1 MPDKDCMM
9 YRDDGVELP
18 GRWKLKG
25 FVRIVDRTWV
35 SLIDTMQ
42 VATGNSPEMDAMTVE
57 GIFKHVRYDIDNDGS
72 PFVDIQ
78 GFVQVLHFIGAWG
91 LAFTRLAA
99 HKMVDHICDDAEK
112 VSEYKKD
119 IDRINESNM
128 VEEEDSPAYRTP
140 EDLQAAR
147 TRCECCEAG
156 PWETRKEMWAHF
168 GETEHVAKALAEEQ
182 RRIQHEKEGFEG
194 CALCHRGRFRS
205 EAARAAHLLTKSH
218 LDAAERAERREQRRL
233 GHRVQ
238 GRTQKVRAAREDRP
252 AILRMEDYT
261 AVGTEGSDRPQLH
274 RVGRAFPRRQIPAPT
289 PPSNEP
295 ISEVQGGALSPT
307 ALTPEASP
315 PTATC
320 SDVPRQT
327 APVTDPQ
334 LGDPVPEVPMDE
346 STGQDAYDAA
356 PEVPEGPALVIE
368 SAPGPSD
375 TSMIVAETAIRSMDR
390 AGEVD
395 GYSDAPQDDFVT
407 YLLSRFSDPQKR
419 MFAESYGMYMRED
432 MRNKFCID
440 LDLASD
446 CLGYTRK
453 GKAVELL
460 KRNLIEGQDF
470 AFPGSGKC
478 ANWSQNGRKS
488 DKYMLTPR
496 GFKKLL
502 MRARTEQGDA
512 ATDYFLEIEDALLAY
527 NTLKRTNMGVSQFDS
542 SAKARRNGLRLRSV
556 TDSINTHVSG
566 LYFGVP
572 ERTWAML
579 KPLNPSYSP
588 SLLAVERAEMTVI
601 KFGMKRGDTDR
612 TEQHCTAFQGF
623 YLLDHVP
630 TEHMAEVE
638 DLLKAWLRNE
648 GLLFEGLHENRKSRD
663 TELTVV
669 VTQADYMRVVER
681 TLLLIKQTDDKKRR
695 LLGVGECA
703 REEEARAEQEK
714 AKAEQE
720 KAKADQEKSK
730 AVQMTETTAQLAFQA
745 RMAELELVK
754 LGLLPAQAFS
764 ACQPRATCTSS

>member
-1 MPDKDCMM
+1 M
-9 YRDDGVELP
+9 VFE
-18 GRWKLKG
+18 G
-25 FVRIVDRTWV
+25 FVRVVDRSWISV
-35 SLIDTMQ
+35 FDVVQ
-42 VATGNSPEMDAMTVE
+42 VATGFTPAMVE
-57 GIFKHVRYDIDNDGS
+57 EIAREKLPDHVRCDVSDDGS
-72 PFVDIQ
+72 PFVDFQ
-78 GFVQVLHFIGAWG
+78 GFVQLLSNLGTLIV
-91 LAFTRLAA
+91 AFTRLAA
-99 HKMVDHICDDAEK
+99 DRIVKHFCDDANRFNEID
-112 VSEYKKD
+112 EQIGEIDDRNKKD
-119 IDRINESNM
+119 
-128 VEEEDSPAYRTP
+128 EDYPRYRCRVL
-140 EDLQAAR
+140 EDDTATL
-147 TRCECCEAG
+147 TTCECCKAG
-156 PWETRKEMWAHF
+156 PWTTRFEVREHFAHET
-168 GETEHVAKALAEEQ
+168 HVAKALSEV
-182 RRIQHEKEGFEG
+182 EG
-194 CALCHRGRFRS
+194 CDICDRERFRS

-238 GRTQKVRAAREDRP
+238 GRAHAARAAREERP
-252 AILRMEDYT
+252 AILRMEDY
-261 AVGTEGSDRPQLH
+261 AVEGTEGSDRPQLH
-274 RVGRAFPRRQIPAPT
+274 RVGRAFPRRQVPVPT
-289 PPSNEP
+289 P
-295 ISEVQGGALSPT
+295 
-307 ALTPEASP
+307 
-315 PTATC
+315 
-320 SDVPRQT
+320 
-327 APVTDPQ
+327 
-334 LGDPVPEVPMDE
+334 LGDPVPEAPTDE
-346 STGQDAYDAA
+346 STGQDASDAA
-356 PEVPEGPALVIE
+356 PEVPRGPTLVIE

-375 TSMIVAETAIRSMDR
+375 RAMIVAETAAGSIDR

-395 GYSDAPQDDFVT
+395 GCSDAPQDDFVT
-407 YLLSRFSDPQKR
+407 YLLSRFSEPQKR
-419 MFAESYGMYMRED
+419 MFAESYGVYMRED
-432 MRNKFCID
+432 MRNKHCID
-440 LDLASD
+440 LDLAFEW
-446 CLGYTRK
+446 LGYVQK
-453 GKAVELL
+453 GKAVALVISIL
-460 KRNLIEGQDF
+460 QAGVDYILSR
-470 AFPGSGKC
+470 SGK
-478 ANWSQNGRKS
+478 NTNQSSTVGRRP
-488 DKYMLTPR
+488 DKYYLTPR
-496 GFKKLL
+496 AFKKVL
-502 MRARTEQGDA
+502 MRARTAQGDA

-588 SLLAVERAEMTVI
+588 SLLAVDRAEMTVI

-669 VTQADYMRVVER
+669 VTQADYTRVVER

-754 LGLLPAQAFS
+754 LGLLPAQALS
-764 ACQPRATCTSS
+764 AFQPHACTSS

>member
-1 MPDKDCMM
+1 MPDADRPWAWMTCH
-9 YRDDGVELP
+9 DDGVRFHGIMVFE
-18 GRWKLKG
+18 G
-25 FVRIVDRTWV
+25 FVRVVDRSWISV
-35 SLIDTMQ
+35 FDVVQ
-42 VATGNSPEMDAMTVE
+42 VATGFTPAMVE
-57 GIFKHVRYDIDNDGS
+57 EIAREKLPDHVRCDVSDDGS
-72 PFVDIQ
+72 PFVDFQ
-78 GFVQVLHFIGAWG
+78 GFVQLLSNLGTLSV
-91 LAFTRLAA
+91 AFTRLAA
-99 HKMVDHICDDAEK
+99 DRIVKHFCDDANRFDEID
-112 VSEYKKD
+112 EQIGEIDDRNKKD
-119 IDRINESNM
+119 
-128 VEEEDSPAYRTP
+128 EDYPRYRCRVL
-140 EDLQAAR
+140 EDDTATL
-147 TRCECCEAG
+147 TTCECCEAG
-156 PWETRKEMWAHF
+156 PWTTRFEVREHF
-168 GETEHVAKALAEEQ
+168 SHKAHVAKAMSEV
-182 RRIQHEKEGFEG
+182 EG
-194 CALCHRGRFRS
+194 CALCDRERFRS

-238 GRTQKVRAAREDRP
+238 GRAHAARAAREERP
-252 AILRMEDYT
+252 AILRMEDYAVEGT
-261 AVGTEGSDRPQLH
+261 AGSDRPQLH
-274 RVGRAFPRRQIPAPT
+274 RVGRAFPRRQMPAPT

-295 ISEVQGGALSPT
+295 ISEVPQGGAQSPT
-307 ALTPEASP
+307 ALTPEAAPS
-315 PTATC
+315 TRTC

-346 STGQDAYDAA
+346 STGGDASDAA
-356 PEVPEGPALVIE
+356 PEVSESPTLVIE
-368 SAPGPSD
+368 SAPGPSERAR
-375 TSMIVAETAIRSMDR
+375 IVAETSTGSIDR

-407 YLLSRFSDPQKR
+407 YLLSRFSEPQKR
-419 MFAESYGMYMRED
+419 MFAESYGVYMRED
-432 MRNKFCID
+432 MRNKHCID
-440 LDLASD
+440 LDQAT
-446 CLGYTRK
+446 GWMGFTRK
-453 GKAVELL
+453 DTAVAHV
-460 KRNLIEGQDF
+460 KKNLQPGDYKTVQDNAPTLTGASRSF
-470 AFPGSGKC
+470 
-478 ANWSQNGRKS
+478 QTVV
-488 DKYMLTPR
+488 KYYLTPR
-496 GFKKLL
+496 AFKKVL
-502 MRARTEQGDA
+502 MRARTAQGDA

-527 NTLKRTNMGVSQFDS
+527 NTLKRTNTGVSQFDS
-542 SAKARRNGLRLRSV
+542 SARARRNGLRLRSV

-648 GLLFEGLHENRKSRD
+648 GLLFEGLHENRKARD

-669 VTQADYMRVVER
+669 VTQADYTRVVER

-714 AKAEQE
+714 ARAEQE
-720 KAKADQEKSK
+720 KAK
-730 AVQMTETTAQLAFQA
+730 AVQMTETTAQLAFQT
-745 RMAELELVK
+745 RLAEIELVK
-754 LGLLPAQAFS
+754 LGLLPAQALS

>member
-1 MPDKDCMM
+1 MPDKDCMI

-25 FVRIVDRTWV
+25 FVRIIDRTWV

-42 VATGNSPEMDAMTVE
+42 VATGTSPEKDAVTVE
-57 GIFKHVRYDIDNDGS
+57 GIGKHVRYDIDNDGS

-99 HKMVDHICDDAEK
+99 HKMIDHMCDDAEK

-128 VEEEDSPAYRTP
+128 LEEEDSPAYRTP

-168 GETEHVAKALAEEQ
+168 GETEHVAKALAEEKL
-182 RRIQHEKEGFEG
+182 RIQQEKEGVEG
-194 CALCHRGRFRS
+194 CALCDRERFRS

-238 GRTQKVRAAREDRP
+238 GRAHAARAAREERP
-252 AILRMEDYT
+252 AILRMEDY
-261 AVGTEGSDRPQLH
+261 AVEGTEGSDRPQLH

-289 PPSNEP
+289 PQTSES
-295 ISEVQGGALSPT
+295 ISEVPQGGALSPT
-307 ALTPEASP
+307 ALPLEAAP
-315 PTATC
+315 PTTTC
-320 SDVPRQT
+320 SDIPRQT
-327 APVTDPQ
+327 APIAAPR
-334 LGDPVPEVPMDE
+334 PVPEVPTDE
-346 STGQDAYDAA
+346 STGQDASDAA
-356 PEVPEGPALVIE
+356 LEVSESPTLVIE

-375 TSMIVAETAIRSMDR
+375 TSMIVAETATRSMDR
-390 AGEVD
+390 VGEVE

-407 YLLSRFSDPQKR
+407 YLLSRFSEPQKR
-419 MFAESYGMYMRED
+419 MFAESYGLYMRED
-432 MRNKFCID
+432 MRNKHCID
-440 LDLASD
+440 LDLAFEW
-446 CLGYTRK
+446 LGYVQK
-453 GKAVELL
+453 GKAVALVISIL
-460 KRNLIEGQDF
+460 QAGVDYILSR
-470 AFPGSGKC
+470 SGK
-478 ANWSQNGRKS
+478 NTHQSSTLGRRP

-496 GFKKLL
+496 AFKKVL
-502 MRARTEQGDA
+502 MRARTAQGDA

-527 NTLKRTNMGVSQFDS
+527 NTLKRTHTGVSQFDS
-542 SAKARRNGLRLRSV
+542 SARARRNGLRLRSV

-623 YLLDHVP
+623 FLLDHVP

-648 GLLFEGLHENRKSRD
+648 GLLFEGLHENRRSRD

-669 VTQADYMRVVER
+669 VTQADYARVVER
-681 TLLLIKQTDDKKRR
+681 TLLLIKQVDDRKRR

-703 REEEARAEQEK
+703 REEEAR
-714 AKAEQE
+714 AEQE

-730 AVQMTETTAQLAFQA
+730 AVQMTETTAQLAFQT
-745 RMAELELVK
+745 RLAELELVK
-754 LGLLPAQAFS
+754 LGLLPAQALS